1 MRQHHLLRE
10 PGAAGLGKDPASP
23 SSFPFFTFPP
33 FLFFI
38 YSFSSFNPFP
48 GIIYSLRSLLG
59 RFSFPRHLGLVA
71 PPNEHRTTQISL
83 HAYLPQISPDIFA
96 PNISEISSEPA
107 GGRGLVSDPDPFC
120 LTAAFF
126 SLSFPFS
133 SFCFFFLFLSIFPS
147 LFSFTFLFFSFIFLL
162 SFS

>member
-23 SSFPFFTFPP
+23 SSFPFFTFSP

-71 PPNEHRTTQISL
+71 PPNEHRTTRISL
-83 HAYLPQISPDIFA
+83 HAYLPQISPVL
-96 PNISEISSEPA
+96 SQQE
-107 GGRGLVSDPDPFC
+107 GGDWFLTPIPSVSLLRLSHFLSLFLPFV
-120 LTAAFF
+120 
-126 SLSFPFS
+126 FS
-133 SFCFFFLFLSIFPS
+133 SYFYFSIPF
-147 LFSFTFLFFSFIFLL
+147 
-162 SFS
+162 